1 MDLYQGF
8 FIFTDMFHVEL
19 KYLVMLFFSAFLIF
33 GCEKP
38 PENPHLTDIIAQ
50 DFRNQEEGTSAALVQ
65 VEKNLK
71 ENINIMATLPAQSN
85 LRHYYKSKNEQFVV
99 ERAKLKQQLRYW
111 KVRIENR
118 DVKVVYESTKAFYD
132 GRKIASN
139 DEAQAYAATKKLRQ
153 AKVTWDQKKRVAEH
167 KASLSTAPTQA
178 PAGH

>member
-1 MDLYQGF
+1 M
-8 FIFTDMFHVEL
+8 
-19 KYLVMLFFSAFLIF
+19 
-33 GCEKP
+33 
-38 PENPHLTDIIAQ
+38 
-50 DFRNQEEGTSAALVQ
+50 
-65 VEKNLK
+65 K